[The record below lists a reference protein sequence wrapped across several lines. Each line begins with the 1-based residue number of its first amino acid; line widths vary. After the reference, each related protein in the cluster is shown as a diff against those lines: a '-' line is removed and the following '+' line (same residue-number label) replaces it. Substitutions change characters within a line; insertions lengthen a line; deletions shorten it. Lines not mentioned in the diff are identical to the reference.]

1 MKAINEIL
9 EYIVTETLKMNHIHI
24 PEELTEINY
33 SAIFCQNDFEYE
45 QFNRGT
51 AQIGDIIEDT
61 PTGPLYKF
69 SEPLETLAGPLH
81 LLKIRK
87 PDITRPERGDADFTL
102 KDYNTFKEK
111 YSKDFQHFKIIDRG
125 RFEMI
130 ELRDQKFQV
139 LSYFSNIPL
148 TTQLGIN

>member
-45 QFNRGT
+45 QFNRVVS
-51 AQIGDIIEDT
+51 QIGDIIEDT
-61 PTGPLYKF
+61 PTGPLYKL

-111 YSKDFQHFKIIDRG
+111 YSKDIQHFKIIDRG
-125 RFEMI
+125 HFEMI